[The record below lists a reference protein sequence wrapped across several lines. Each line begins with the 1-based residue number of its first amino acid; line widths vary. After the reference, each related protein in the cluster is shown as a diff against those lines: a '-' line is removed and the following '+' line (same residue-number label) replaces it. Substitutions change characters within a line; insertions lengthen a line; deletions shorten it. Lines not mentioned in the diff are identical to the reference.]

1 MNHFSFP
8 VRVYYEDTDAAG
20 IVYYANYLK
29 FAERARTEWLR
40 AVGFEQEK
48 LRAESGLGF
57 VVAHLEANYK
67 IPARLD
73 DLITIET
80 SLQQHSKVHMTMR
93 QVLKKGDTTL
103 VELGVKIACVDKNGK
118 PARIPEQLLHAL
130 NSAV

>member
-1 MNHFSFP
+1 MKHFSFP

-40 AVGFEQEK
+40 KIGFEQET
-48 LRAESGLGF
+48 LWAEAGLGF
-57 VVAHLEANYK
+57 VVAHLEVDFKN
-67 IPARLD
+67 PARLD
-73 DLITIET
+73 DLVSIET

-93 QVLKKGDTTL
+93 QILKKGDATL
-103 VELGVKIACVDKNGK
+103 VNLSVKIACVDKNGK

-130 NSAV
+130 VK